1 MHWVDNTTGESF
13 HSAHLQHPPGSVVFA
28 DVNPGLVSAVVGSS
42 GGVLSVVKWREQA
55 PVLGAEAIAELVYNA
70 VGSQVE
76 GAGARHR
83 RGGYCGGGAQEGVA
97 EQDAEAPRAGG
108 GGGGGGEGGA
118 ARAGKRV

>member
-55 PVLGAEAIAELVYNA
+55 PVLGAEAIAEVCFCIVVVIICLV
-70 VGSQVE
+70 VVIICLVVVIICLVLFI
-76 GAGARHR
+76 AGL
-83 RGGYCGGGAQEGVA
+83 
-97 EQDAEAPRAGG
+97 
-108 GGGGGGEGGA
+108 
-118 ARAGKRV
+118 